1 MWVFEEFP
9 VTEFLVLPGHHL
21 YKMDYKM
28 LIEDHRRSRADIT
41 IVGLSSVTDHDF
53 GFGFMEVD
61 STNAVT
67 RFTIK
72 GQQDLI
78 SVS

>member
-1 MWVFEEFP
+1 
-9 VTEFLVLPGHHL
+9 
-21 YKMDYKM
+21 M